1 MSRAFVREQ
10 DDPDVFDDLPDR
22 PISPHP
28 NLVTREGLDMIE
40 AEVARLEGELSRMKA
55 LASEDGHLDNEDD
68 HEQLARI
75 GRDLRY
81 WMHRRSSA
89 ELVPPIDATDRVHF
103 GSRVTIERDDGRR
116 QEFRIVGEDES
127 DPTKGRISYV
137 SPLARELMGKAV
149 GDLVVADQGEA
160 EIIKI
165 SR

>member
-68 HEQLARI
+68 HEHLARI

-149 GDLVVADQGEA
+149 GDLVVAGQGEA

>member
-55 LASEDGHLDNEDD
+55 LASEDGHLDNEAE
-68 HEQLARI
+68 HEQLARL

-103 GSRVTIERDDGRR
+103 GSRVTIERD
-116 QEFRIVGEDES
+116 
-127 DPTKGRISYV
+127 
-137 SPLARELMGKAV
+137 
-149 GDLVVADQGEA
+149 
-160 EIIKI
+160 
-165 SR
+165 